1 MPVYS
6 VVLCILFPP
15 LAVYLNKGSGRA
27 LVFSIVLTLL
37 LWFPGMIHALITTD
51 N

>member
-1 MPVYS
+1 MPIYT

-15 LAVYLNKGSGRA
+15 LAVYMNKGMCAA
-27 LVFSIVLTLL
+27 LAISVVLTLL
-37 LWFPGMIHALITTD
+37 LWFPGMIHALVVTD